1 MSEITFN
8 GTTSTSKSVTVLKY
22 PEIVKPTLR
31 VETVKVPGR
40 DGELTLCSIPSYEAI
55 VLECECMVPSVDKI
69 SAAAAWLTGSGLLIL
84 GNDSTYA
91 YDAQVIDE
99 IRFEKILRGHAH
111 RRFTVPFLCHPLKR
125 LVTTEADIVLTASGN
140 VVNPGHVTSTPI
152 IKVEGSGDIAIMIGQ
167 ESITHIKGLTEP
179 ILIDSELGM
188 ATNLLKT
195 QNASYLVSGDW
206 PALAPGSVQVSWTGA
221 VTKLTITPRWR
232 WL

>member
-1 MSEITFN
+1 M
-8 GTTSTSKSVTVLKY
+8 TSMVFKGVTAASKNVTVLKY

-40 DGELTLCSIPSYEAI
+40 DGELTLSGTPSYEAV

-84 GNDSTYA
+84 GNDPNYA

-111 RRFTVPFLCHPLKR
+111 RRFTVPFLCHPFKR
-125 LVTTEADIVLTASGN
+125 LSTVESDIVLTEAGN
-140 VVNPGHVTSTPI
+140 VTNPGNVTSRPKILVTGTGDITLLVGQLITDLTGLTDPI
-152 IKVEGSGDIAIMIGQ
+152 I
-167 ESITHIKGLTEP
+167 
-179 ILIDSELGM
+179 IDSDIGM
-188 ATNLLKT
+188 ATSADGTL
-195 QNASYLVSGDW
+195 NASALVSGDW
-206 PALAPGSVQVSWTGA
+206 PMLVPGNNAISWAGT
-221 VTKLTITPRWR
+221 VTSITITPRWR